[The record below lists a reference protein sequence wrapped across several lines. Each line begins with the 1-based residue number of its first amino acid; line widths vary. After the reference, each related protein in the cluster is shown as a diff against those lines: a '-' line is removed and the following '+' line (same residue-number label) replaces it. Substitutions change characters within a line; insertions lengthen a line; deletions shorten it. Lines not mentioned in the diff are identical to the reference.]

1 LFPPLSRRHNS
12 PGLAELWGGW
22 PIEPEPNQEDMILQH
37 LRLLPILSGAVSFSS
52 PWSGV
57 RRIVRAST
65 WQPSSI
71 GPLRNFQMS
80 MSEDDD
86 GDGEESA
93 PLVDDRDW
101 REFRARL
108 VLGNQ
113 AGDSPTASSSAS
125 WAYDSGGVIEPGS
138 ISKSND

>member
-1 LFPPLSRRHNS
+1 
-12 PGLAELWGGW
+12 
-22 PIEPEPNQEDMILQH
+22 MILQH
-37 LRLLPILSGAVSFSS
+37 LRLLSILSGAVAFSS

-57 RRIVRAST
+57 RRSKRAST
-65 WQPSSI
+65 WLPPSI

-80 MSEDDD
+80 MSEDDN
-86 GDGEESA
+86 GDREESA

-113 AGDSPTASSSAS
+113 AGNSPTSS

-138 ISKSND
+138 ISKNND